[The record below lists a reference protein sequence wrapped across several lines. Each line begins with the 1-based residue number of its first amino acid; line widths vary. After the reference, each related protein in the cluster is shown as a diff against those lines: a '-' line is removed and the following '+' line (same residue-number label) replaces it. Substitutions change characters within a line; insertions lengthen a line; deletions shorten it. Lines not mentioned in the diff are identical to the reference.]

1 MNSSRLNQL
10 MTGLTADAKKKHFKA
25 GEVIVT
31 EHSRVQ
37 SIPMLIQGSVKVVR
51 IDDDRELVLYY
62 LQPGEACVMSF
73 MAGMF
78 NDIHNVRMVAEEAC
92 DIAFIPIDS
101 FQTVLREHPDMLTY
115 MFQIY
120 HKRFGE
126 LLDLV
131 DAVAFRKMDERLLQF
146 LEKRAELSGSRVL
159 TITHEQ
165 LAQELGTAR
174 EVVSRLLKQMETKG
188 LLELGR
194 NRIQLM

>member
-1 MNSSRLNQL
+1 MNQIQL
-10 MTGLTADAKKKHFKA
+10 QKLIAGLSTAGKRKKFQT

-37 SIPMLIQGSVKVVR
+37 SIPMLMEGSVKVVR
-51 IDDDRELVLYY
+51 IDEDRELVLYY
-62 LQPGEACVMSF
+62 LQPGETCVMSF

-78 NDIHNVRMVAEEAC
+78 NDVHNVRMVAEEAC
-92 DIAFIPIDS
+92 EIAFIPIDQ
-101 FQTVLREHPDMLTY
+101 FKAVLREHPDMLTY

-146 LEKRAELSGSRVL
+146 LEKRAEVSGSRIL
-159 TITHEQ
+159 TMTHEQ